1 MLCLSVCLSVC
12 VCVSSGDVG
21 RLKVVS
27 KNSSVVLN
35 DDIREVRQLCSDL
48 EAVLRH
54 QQKGE
59 EGSGRVRWCG

>member
-1 MLCLSVCLSVC
+1 MPCLCVP
-12 VCVSSGDVG
+12 GDVG

-35 DDIREVRQLCSDL
+35 DDVREVRQLCSDL

-54 QQKGE
+54 QQKGGKE
-59 EGSGRVRWCG
+59 SGGVGWWE

>member
-1 MLCLSVCLSVC
+1 M
-12 VCVSSGDVG
+12 CVSSGDVE

-27 KNSSVVLN
+27 KNSSAVLS

-54 QQKGE
+54 QQKGG
-59 EGSGRVRWCG
+59 EGDGSVG